1 MRSAFWALPVLLVA
15 ARAQAQCSMH
25 GDMPDSGQTAQLLA
39 GMGSAHHAI
48 TASPEAQKWFDQG
61 LNLTYGF
68 NHDYSVISFR
78 KAEQVD
84 PSCAMCFWG
93 EALALGPNINMPLSP
108 ENERQALAA
117 IQKAQALEIKT
128 RPDERAYIEALA
140 KRYGTPG
147 QDRAARDKAFADA
160 MRELAK
166 ANPKD
171 ADAQTLFA
179 ESMMDLRPWD
189 LWTHDEKPQPGTDEI
204 ISALSAAL
212 KIDPKHVGANHYW
225 IHLWEGSPTPEKA
238 LPEAEK
244 LPKLAPAAGHLVHMP
259 AHAYLRVG
267 RYADASK
274 ANEDAI
280 LADKKFLEKTHADG
294 VYAAMYVAHN
304 FQFLW
309 FSSAMEGRSKTS
321 IESAREMDA
330 HFPVEMIRSMSKDMP
345 GIDAFLAPPTFAL
358 VRFGHWK
365 ELLKEPAPPADFQYL
380 TNWSHF
386 ARGVAF
392 AAMGQLVDAKKEQA
406 AFEAGVAKVPADI
419 TFGPQNSMKDVL
431 AIGQHLLAARIDEA
445 QGQRDAAIAELQKG
459 VAAEDALHYDEPPP
473 WPIPMRVELGAA
485 LLRAGQKD
493 KAESAFRDDL
503 VKHPHSGWALFGLW
517 KSLEGRDDKAAADA
531 KMQFDKAWSH
541 ADVKLDVQTL

>member
-1 MRSAFWALPVLLVA
+1 MRSAFVLVLALLSA

-25 GDMPDSGQTAQLLA
+25 GDMPPSNQTALLLQ
-39 GMGSAHHAI
+39 GMGNAHHAI

-68 NHDYSVISFR
+68 NHDYAVLSFR

-84 PSCAMCFWG
+84 PHCAMCAWG
-93 EALALGPNINMPLSP
+93 EALALGPNINLPLNP
-108 ENERQALAA
+108 DNEKQALAA
-117 IQKAQALEIKT
+117 IQKAQSLEVKT
-128 RPDERAYIEALA
+128 RPEERAYIDALA
-140 KRYGTPG
+140 KRYGEPG
-147 QDRAARDKAFADA
+147 QDRAARDKAYADA
-160 MRELAK
+160 MREIAK

-189 LWTHDEKPQPGTDEI
+189 LWARDGKPYPGTDEI
-204 ISALSAAL
+204 VSALSAAL
-212 KIDPKHVGANHYW
+212 KIDPKHVGANHFW

-238 LPEAEK
+238 LPSAEK

-259 AHAYLRVG
+259 AHVYLRVG

-280 LADKKFLEKTHADG
+280 VADQKYLGKTHAEG

-309 FSSAMEGRSKTS
+309 FSSGMEGRSKTS
-321 IESAREMDA
+321 IDAARTMAA
-330 HFPVEMIRSMSKDMP
+330 HFPPEMVRAMAKDMP
-345 GIDAFLAPPTFAL
+345 GVDAFLAPPYFAL
-358 VRFGHWK
+358 ARFGHWD
-365 ELLKEPAPPADFQYL
+365 ELLKEPAPPADFAYL
-380 TNWSHF
+380 TNWSYF
-386 ARGVAF
+386 ARALAF
-392 AAMGQLVDAKKEQA
+392 AATGKLDDAAKEQA
-406 AFEAGVAKVPADI
+406 AFEAGVAKVPADV
-419 TFGPQNSMKDVL
+419 TFGPQNLMKDVL
-431 AIGQHLLAARIDEA
+431 AIGQHFLAARIAEA
-445 QGQRDAAIAELQKG
+445 QGKREVAIAELQQ
-459 VAAEDALHYDEPPP
+459 AAALEDALHYDEPPP
-473 WPIPMRVELGAA
+473 WPIPVRVELGAA

-493 KAESAFRDDL
+493 KAEAVFREDL

-531 KMQFDKAWSH
+531 KKQFEKAWSK
-541 ADVKLDVQTL
+541 ADVKLDVATL